1 MTEALTT
8 ASRQRVLLV
17 EDTIPLARL
26 YEQYMSALPFDVRHV
41 ETGAAATA
49 TLHDHPPDVVLL
61 DLNLPDMDGL
71 EVLKA
76 FRDHD
81 PSIAMVI
88 ITANGSVGTAVQ
100 AMRAGAFDFLVKPF
114 SADRLS
120 VTLRNAAERNVLG
133 RIVRNYRRDLGRDHF
148 QGFVGACDEMQAV
161 YRVIETVASSKASV
175 FVTGESGTGKELAAE
190 AIHRSGP
197 RRSGPFVTLNCAAI
211 PKDLLESEI
220 FGHVKGAFT
229 GATSDRAGAAQQA
242 NGGTLFLDEIG
253 EMPYDL
259 QAKLLRFLQTGVVQ
273 PVGSART
280 EKIDVRFV
288 AATNRD
294 PLVEVQ
300 AGRFR
305 EDLYYRLYVVPIH
318 LPALRE
324 RGDDVLLIA
333 RRVMADLSA
342 EEGRRF
348 STLSPEVEAVF
359 RSYDWPG
366 NVRQL
371 INVLRNVVVLHDG
384 ETMTPD
390 MLPPP
395 LSSVRPSPTPP
406 PLPPR
411 RNEGAAL
418 RESVSEMDRD
428 DGLRPLWQVEKDL
441 ILRALAHYDNDVPKA
456 ATRLEISPSTIYRK
470 LQIWKTEMPVA

>member
-1 MTEALTT
+1 MVEALT
-8 ASRQRVLLV
+8 AVSRQRVLLV
-17 EDTIPLARL
+17 EDTTPLARL
-26 YEQYMSALPFDVRHV
+26 YEQYMAALPFDVQHV
-41 ETGAAATA
+41 ETGADAVA
-49 TLHDHPPDVVLL
+49 TLRDQPPEIIVL
-61 DLNLPDMDGL
+61 DLKLPDMDGL
-71 EVLKA
+71 EVLRA
-76 FRDHD
+76 IRDHD
-81 PSIAMVI
+81 PSIAVVI
-88 ITANGSVGTAVQ
+88 ITANGSVGTAVD

-120 VTLRNAAERNVLG
+120 VTLRNAAERNKLG
-133 RIVRNYRRDLGRDHF
+133 RIVREFRRDLGRDQFH
-148 QGFVGACDEMQAV
+148 GFVGACDEMQAV

-175 FVTGESGTGKELAAE
+175 FITGESGTGKELAAE

-229 GATSDRAGAAQQA
+229 GATADRAGAAQQA

-259 QAKLLRFLQTGVVQ
+259 QAKLLRFLQTGMVQ
-273 PVGSART
+273 PVGAART
-280 EKIDVRFV
+280 EKVDVRFV

-294 PLVEVQ
+294 PLIEVQ

-318 LPALRE
+318 LPPLRE

-333 RRVMADLSA
+333 RHILAELSA

-348 STLSPEVEAVF
+348 SALSPGVEAVF

-384 ETMTPD
+384 ETMTAD

-395 LSSVRPSPTPP
+395 LNNVRPSLAPASPP
-406 PLPPR
+406 PTHA
-411 RNEGAAL
+411 EGSPETAPAA
-418 RESVSEMDRD
+418 VTDHD

-441 ILRALAHYDNDVPKA
+441 IMRALARFDNDVPKA
-456 ATRLEISPSTIYRK
+456 ATLLEISPSTIYRK
-470 LQIWKTEMPVA
+470 LQLWKADMPGA